1 MGKESTVSRLDD
13 SDSNAAQNMNDED
26 EPAETSAP
34 VCEDLRMACNLPPP
48 GAISSSEGSCNDSQN
63 LVRQLRRRFSR
74 RNFCFF
80 YVFSCFCA
88 DYTHDMIACIC
99 KKSNYKTS
107 FLSIFNPNHGAADG
121 GGWIRQAFATV

>member
-13 SDSNAAQNMNDED
+13 SDSNAAQIMNDED

-74 RNFCFF
+74 
-80 YVFSCFCA
+80 
-88 DYTHDMIACIC
+88 
-99 KKSNYKTS
+99 
-107 FLSIFNPNHGAADG
+107 
-121 GGWIRQAFATV
+121 